1 MYEALLTLESNL
13 TPNLKEAFSKGIEN
27 ASEPI
32 YKVLFI
38 VFICLIIYAIYCI
51 IKRAVRNIFNS
62 TKNRNTNSRRSKK
75 R

>member
-1 MYEALLTLESNL
+1 MNEALLLLESNL
-13 TPNLKEAFSKGIEN
+13 TPDLKEAFSKGIEN

-38 VFICLIIYAIYCI
+38 VFICFIIYSIYCI

-62 TKNRNTNSRRSKK
+62 TENSNANSRRSKK